1 MHPSELK
8 ISDYH
13 YDLPDARIA
22 KRAVEP
28 RDAAQLLCW
37 RDGRVLD
44 QHVSDLPELLRD
56 WGMSHLVL
64 NEARVIQARLFFP
77 RPSGEGAPV
86 EVFYLEPESLSI
98 EEAMQSRGS
107 LRAWVKARPAKKWKA
122 GASLEL
128 LASDTLPALRAQR
141 VDTLGD
147 RILTEF
153 TWDSDHSWSALLEA
167 LGHVPLPPYFHR
179 DDDIGDRDRY
189 QTVFARVAGSVAAPT
204 AGLHLTHGL
213 LRQVEDCNIQMDKVT
228 LHVGA
233 GTFQPVSAEQVGDHA
248 MHAEIIDCSIEML
261 RSLASAKGVAAVGT
275 TTTRSIES
283 AYWLGVDV
291 LEQGQPSEY
300 VDQWRPYREATT
312 AYSREDALGA
322 LADWLELEGLSSW
335 HGSTAIMIAPP
346 YTFRVVDVLL
356 TNFHQPQ
363 STLLLLV
370 AAGIGPEW
378 VDMYDHAMITDY
390 RFLSYG
396 DACLLDLRSH

>member
-37 RDGRVLD
+37 HDDRAMD
-44 QHVSDLPELLRD
+44 QHVRDLPDLLQN
-56 WGMSHLVL
+56 WGLSHLVL

-77 RPSGEGAPV
+77 RPSGAGAPI
-86 EVFYLEPESLSI
+86 EVFYLEPEALSI
-98 EEAMQSRGS
+98 EEAMQSQGS

-122 GASLEL
+122 EAFLALHATDEL
-128 LASDTLPALRAQR
+128 PSLRAQR
-141 VDTLGD
+141 MDTVAD
-147 RILTEF
+147 RILAEF
-153 TWDSDHSWSALLEA
+153 TWDSEHSWSALLEA

-204 AGLHLTHGL
+204 AGLHLTQDL
-213 LRQVEDCNIQMDKVT
+213 LSQMNARGIQMDKVT

-248 MHAEIIDCSIEML
+248 MHAEVIDCSVATL
-261 RSLASAKGVAAVGT
+261 RSLAGAKGVAAVGT

-291 LEQGQPSEY
+291 LERGSPAEY
-300 VDQWRPYREATT
+300 VEQWRPYREATT
-312 AYSREDALGA
+312 TYTREEALGA
-322 LADWLELEGLSSW
+322 LADWLEREGLNSW
-335 HGSTAIMIAPP
+335 HGATAIMIAPP
-346 YTFRVVDVLL
+346 YTFKVVDVLL

-370 AAGIGPEW
+370 AAGIGPSW
-378 VDMYDHAMITDY
+378 VDIYDHAMAHDY

-396 DACLLDLRSH
+396 DACLLDLRTP